1 MSNHWRRRSLR
12 LAEYDYAQ
20 SGAYFVTIVTQGRLS
35 LFGSVVDG
43 DMQLNEAGCMVG
55 SVWCR
60 LSERFPSITL
70 DEFIVMPNHVHGLL
84 FVEARDV
91 HVGAPLVDALPAP
104 EGGGGIRRPSLGEI
118 VGAYKSLQQSSTSE
132 LLRTQDGDRSNA
144 GCGSATS
151 TSTWYATNNHWIR
164 SDSTSLATQP
174 CGSRIKRTLRSAVL
188 RVGDHKGRPYRSP
201 GGSEPASVGHIR
213 FGQSSSSR
221 SSSLVGLAGSEF
233 ILRPVAS

>member
-12 LAEYDYAQ
+12 LVEYDYAQ
-20 SGAYFVTIVTQGRLS
+20 SGAYFVTIVTQRRLS

-43 DMQLNEAGCMVG
+43 DMQLNEAGRMVG

-84 FVEARDV
+84 FVEARED

-118 VGAYKSLQQSSTSE
+118 VGAYKSHSTVEYIRAVKDSGWRSFEGRLWQRNFYEHVVRDEQSLDQIREYIVGNPAMWES
-132 LLRTQDGDRSNA
+132 DRENLEVSQ
-144 GCGSATS
+144 AT
-151 TSTWYATNNHWIR
+151 
-164 SDSTSLATQP
+164 
-174 CGSRIKRTLRSAVL
+174 G
-188 RVGDHKGRPYRSP
+188 GRPQGSP
-201 GGSEPASVGHIR
+201 LQEPWRV
-213 FGQSSSSR
+213 
-221 SSSLVGLAGSEF
+221 
-233 ILRPVAS
+233 